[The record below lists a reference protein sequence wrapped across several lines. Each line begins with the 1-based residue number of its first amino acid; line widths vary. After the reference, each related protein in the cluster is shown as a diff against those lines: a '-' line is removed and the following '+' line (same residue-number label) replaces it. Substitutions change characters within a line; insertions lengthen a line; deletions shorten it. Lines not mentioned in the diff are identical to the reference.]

1 MFRFR
6 GLSGWANIL
15 VTGGSRGIGA
25 AIAKKF
31 AEQGDTVYI
40 TYCKSKEAAQAL
52 EQQYGIHP
60 IFADFRED
68 FGALKAGK
76 AIAEQ
81 IGTIDT
87 LVNNAAISVVDVFQ
101 CVSEE
106 DCTALY
112 RVNLF
117 GTVDMTRAI
126 LPTML
131 QQHAGN
137 IINITS
143 VWGQTGA
150 SCEVDYSV
158 TKGGIIAFTK
168 ALAKEVALSGIRVNA
183 VSPGVIDTEMN
194 AHLSEEDRK
203 ELAEETPLQRIGKPE
218 EVADAVLFLASERAA
233 FITGQVLPVNGGFFI

>member
-1 MFRFR
+1 M
-6 GLSGWANIL
+6 ANIL

-60 IFADFRED
+60 IFADFGED

-168 ALAKEVALSGIRVNA
+168 ALAKEVAPSGIRVNA

-218 EVADAVLFLASERAA
+218 EIADAVLFLASERAA
-233 FITGQVLPVNGGFFI
+233 FITGQILPVNGGFFI

>member
-1 MFRFR
+1 M
-6 GLSGWANIL
+6 ANIL

-131 QQHAGN
+131 QQHSGN

-168 ALAKEVALSGIRVNA
+168 ALAKEVAPSGIRVNA

-218 EVADAVLFLASERAA
+218 EIADAVLFLASERAA
-233 FITGQVLPVNGGFFI
+233 FITGQVLPVNGGFLI

>member
-1 MFRFR
+1 M
-6 GLSGWANIL
+6 ANIL

-40 TYCKSKEAAQAL
+40 TYCKSKEAAQVL
-52 EQQYGIHP
+52 EQQYSIHP

-168 ALAKEVALSGIRVNA
+168 ALAKEVAPSGIRVNA

-218 EVADAVLFLASERAA
+218 EIADAVLFLASERAA

>member
-1 MFRFR
+1 M
-6 GLSGWANIL
+6 ANIL

-31 AEQGDTVYI
+31 AEQGDTGYI

-60 IFADFRED
+60 IFADFREER
-68 FGALKAGK
+68 GAFKSGK

-101 CVSEE
+101 CVSEK

-168 ALAKEVALSGIRVNA
+168 ALAKEVAPSGIRVNA

-218 EVADAVLFLASERAA
+218 EIADAVLFLASERAA
-233 FITGQVLPVNGGFFI
+233 FITGQILPVNGGFFI

>member
-1 MFRFR
+1 M
-6 GLSGWANIL
+6 AKVL

-158 TKGGIIAFTK
+158 TKGSIIAFTK
-168 ALAKEVALSGIRVNA
+168 ALAKEVAPSGIRVNA

-194 AHLSEEDRK
+194 AHLSEKDRQ

-218 EVADAVLFLASERAA
+218 EIADAVLFLASERAA
-233 FITGQVLPVNGGFFI
+233 FITGQILPVNGGFFI

>member
-1 MFRFR
+1 M
-6 GLSGWANIL
+6 ANIL

-31 AEQGDTVYI
+31 AEQGNTVYI

-52 EQQYGIHP
+52 EQQYCIHP
-60 IFADFRED
+60 IFADFREER
-68 FGALKAGK
+68 GAFKSGK

-168 ALAKEVALSGIRVNA
+168 ALAKEVAPSGIRVNA

-218 EVADAVLFLASERAA
+218 EIADAVAFLASEQAA

>member
-1 MFRFR
+1 M
-6 GLSGWANIL
+6 ANIL

-31 AEQGDTVYI
+31 AEQGNTVYI

-87 LVNNAAISVVDVFQ
+87 LVNNAAVSVVDVFQ

-131 QQHAGN
+131 QQHTGN

-194 AHLSEEDRK
+194 AHLSEEDRQ

>member
-1 MFRFR
+1 M
-6 GLSGWANIL
+6 ANIL

-106 DCTALY
+106 DCTVLY

-131 QQHAGN
+131 QQHTGN

-194 AHLSEEDRK
+194 AHLSEEDRQ

>member
-1 MFRFR
+1 M
-6 GLSGWANIL
+6 ANIL

-40 TYCKSKEAAQAL
+40 TYCKSKEAAQVL

-87 LVNNAAISVVDVFQ
+87 LVNNAAISVIDVFQ

-168 ALAKEVALSGIRVNA
+168 ALAKEVAPSGIRVNA

-194 AHLSEEDRK
+194 AHLSEEDRRNTVAADWK
-203 ELAEETPLQRIGKPE
+203 ARRGCRCCAFPGIGTSS
-218 EVADAVLFLASERAA
+218 VYYRAGFAGQWGIFHLTSSAVRSDPNF
-233 FITGQVLPVNGGFFI
+233 

>member
-1 MFRFR
+1 M
-6 GLSGWANIL
+6 ANIL

-31 AEQGDTVYI
+31 AEQGDMVYI

-168 ALAKEVALSGIRVNA
+168 ALAKEVAPSGIRVNA

-218 EVADAVLFLASERAA
+218 EIAKVAAFLASDDASY
-233 FITGQVLPVNGGFFI
+233 IHGQTIVVDGGLI

>member
-1 MFRFR
+1 M
-6 GLSGWANIL
+6 ANIL

-131 QQHAGN
+131 QQHTGN

-194 AHLSEEDRK
+194 AHLSEEDRQ

>member
-1 MFRFR
+1 M
-6 GLSGWANIL
+6 ANIL

-52 EQQYGIHP
+52 EQQYCIHP
-60 IFADFRED
+60 IFADFREER
-68 FGALKAGK
+68 GAFKSGK

-87 LVNNAAISVVDVFQ
+87 LVNNAAVSVVDVFQ

-168 ALAKEVALSGIRVNA
+168 ALAKEVAPSGIRVNA

-218 EVADAVLFLASERAA
+218 EIADAVAFLASEQAA

>member
-1 MFRFR
+1 M
-6 GLSGWANIL
+6 ANIL

-87 LVNNAAISVVDVFQ
+87 LVNNAAVSVVDVFQ

-218 EVADAVLFLASERAA
+218 EIADAVLFLASERAA
-233 FITGQVLPVNGGFFI
+233 FITGQILPVNGGFFI

>member
-1 MFRFR
+1 M
-6 GLSGWANIL
+6 ANIL

-40 TYCKSKEAAQAL
+40 TYCKSKEAAQVL

-168 ALAKEVALSGIRVNA
+168 ALAKEVAPSGIRVNA

-218 EVADAVLFLASERAA
+218 EIADAVLFLASERAA
-233 FITGQVLPVNGGFFI
+233 FITGQILPVNGGFFI

>member
-1 MFRFR
+1 M
-6 GLSGWANIL
+6 ANIL

-87 LVNNAAISVVDVFQ
+87 LVNNAAVSVVDVFQ

-131 QQHAGN
+131 QQHTGN

-194 AHLSEEDRK
+194 AHLSEEDRQ

-218 EVADAVLFLASERAA
+218 EIADAVLFLASERAA

>member
-1 MFRFR
+1 M
-6 GLSGWANIL
+6 ANIL

-40 TYCKSKEAAQAL
+40 TYCKSKEAAQVL

-87 LVNNAAISVVDVFQ
+87 LVNNAAVSVVDVFQ

-131 QQHAGN
+131 QQHTGN

-168 ALAKEVALSGIRVNA
+168 ALAKEVAPSGIRVNA

-194 AHLSEEDRK
+194 AHLSEEDRQ

-218 EVADAVLFLASERAA
+218 EIADAVLFLASERAA

>member
-1 MFRFR
+1 M
-6 GLSGWANIL
+6 ATVL

-40 TYCKSKEAAQAL
+40 TYCNSKESAQAL

-68 FGALKAGK
+68 LGALNAGK

-87 LVNNAAISVVDVFQ
+87 LVNNAAVSVVDMFQ
-101 CVSEE
+101 YVTEE
-106 DCTALY
+106 QCRALY

-117 GTVDMTRAI
+117 GTIDMTRAI
-126 LPTML
+126 LPVML
-131 QQHAGN
+131 QQHAGT
-137 IINITS
+137 IINISS
-143 VWGQTGA
+143 VWGETGA

-168 ALAKEVALSGIRVNA
+168 ALAKEVAPSGIRVNA

-194 AHLSEEDRK
+194 AHLSEEDRQ
-203 ELAEETPLQRIGKPE
+203 ELAIETPLQRIGKPE

-233 FITGQVLPVNGGFFI
+233 FITGQILSVNGGFFI

>member
-1 MFRFR
+1 M
-6 GLSGWANIL
+6 SNIL

-131 QQHAGN
+131 QQHTGN

-194 AHLSEEDRK
+194 AHLSEEDRQ

>member
-1 MFRFR
+1 M
-6 GLSGWANIL
+6 ANIL

-68 FGALKAGK
+68 FGAVKAGK

-131 QQHAGN
+131 QQHTGN

-194 AHLSEEDRK
+194 AHLSEEDRQ

-233 FITGQVLPVNGGFFI
+233 FITGQILPVNGGFFI

>member
-1 MFRFR
+1 M
-6 GLSGWANIL
+6 AKVL

-68 FGALKAGK
+68 LGALNAGK
-76 AIAEQ
+76 AIVEQ

-168 ALAKEVALSGIRVNA
+168 ALAKEVAPSGIRVNA

-233 FITGQVLPVNGGFFI
+233 FITGQILPVNGGFFI

>member
-1 MFRFR
+1 M
-6 GLSGWANIL
+6 ANIL

-87 LVNNAAISVVDVFQ
+87 LVNNAAVSVVDVFQ

-168 ALAKEVALSGIRVNA
+168 ALAKEVALSGIRSTPFHR
-183 VSPGVIDTEMN
+183 VSLIP
-194 AHLSEEDRK
+194 R
-203 ELAEETPLQRIGKPE
+203 
-218 EVADAVLFLASERAA
+218 
-233 FITGQVLPVNGGFFI
+233 

>member
-1 MFRFR
+1 M
-6 GLSGWANIL
+6 ANIL

-40 TYCKSKEAAQAL
+40 TYCKSKETAQAL

-131 QQHAGN
+131 QQHTGN

-194 AHLSEEDRK
+194 AHLSEEDRQ

>member
-1 MFRFR
+1 M
-6 GLSGWANIL
+6 ANIL

-218 EVADAVLFLASERAA
+218 EIADAVLFLASERAA

>member
-1 MFRFR
+1 M
-6 GLSGWANIL
+6 ANIL

-131 QQHAGN
+131 QQHTGN

-233 FITGQVLPVNGGFFI
+233 FITGQILPVNGGFFI

>member
-1 MFRFR
+1 M
-6 GLSGWANIL
+6 ANIL

-87 LVNNAAISVVDVFQ
+87 LVNNAAVSVVDVFQ

-131 QQHAGN
+131 QQNTGN

-194 AHLSEEDRK
+194 AHLSEEDRQ

>member
-1 MFRFR
+1 M
-6 GLSGWANIL
+6 ANIL

-68 FGALKAGK
+68 FGAFKSGK

-131 QQHAGN
+131 QQHTGN

-194 AHLSEEDRK
+194 AHLSEEDRQ

>member
-1 MFRFR
+1 M
-6 GLSGWANIL
+6 ANIL

-52 EQQYGIHP
+52 EQQYGIHQ
-60 IFADFRED
+60 IFADFREER
-68 FGALKAGK
+68 GAFKSGK

-168 ALAKEVALSGIRVNA
+168 ALAKEVAPSGIRVNA

-218 EVADAVLFLASERAA
+218 EIADAVLFLASERAA

>member
-1 MFRFR
+1 M
-6 GLSGWANIL
+6 ANIL

-52 EQQYGIHP
+52 EQQYDIHP

-131 QQHAGN
+131 QQHTGN

-194 AHLSEEDRK
+194 AHLSEEDRQ

>member
-1 MFRFR
+1 M
-6 GLSGWANIL
+6 ANIL

-40 TYCKSKEAAQAL
+40 TYCKSKEAAQVL

-112 RVNLF
+112 WVNLF

-168 ALAKEVALSGIRVNA
+168 ALAKEVAPSGIRVNA

-218 EVADAVLFLASERAA
+218 EIADAVLFLASERAA

>member
-1 MFRFR
+1 M
-6 GLSGWANIL
+6 ANIL

-40 TYCKSKEAAQAL
+40 TYCKSKEAAQVL

-87 LVNNAAISVVDVFQ
+87 LVNNAAISVIDVFQ

-168 ALAKEVALSGIRVNA
+168 ALAKEVAPSGIRVNA

-194 AHLSEEDRK
+194 AHLSEEDRQEHRCSGLESQK
-203 ELAEETPLQRIGKPE
+203 RLQMLCFSWHRNEQRLLQGRFCRSMGDFSSNKQCC
-218 EVADAVLFLASERAA
+218 S
-233 FITGQVLPVNGGFFI
+233 Q

>member
-1 MFRFR
+1 M
-6 GLSGWANIL
+6 ANIL

-40 TYCKSKEAAQAL
+40 TYCKSKAAAQEL
-52 EQQYGIHP
+52 EQCYGIHP

-68 FGALKAGK
+68 KGSLKAGK
-76 AIAEQ
+76 AIAKQ
-81 IGTIDT
+81 MGVIDT

-168 ALAKEVALSGIRVNA
+168 ALAKEVAPSGIRVNA

-233 FITGQVLPVNGGFFI
+233 FITGQILPVNGGFFI

>member
-1 MFRFR
+1 M
-6 GLSGWANIL
+6 ANIL

-87 LVNNAAISVVDVFQ
+87 LVNNAAVSVVDVFQ

-194 AHLSEEDRK
+194 AHLSEEGRK

>member
-1 MFRFR
+1 M
-6 GLSGWANIL
+6 ANIL

-131 QQHAGN
+131 QQHTGN

-194 AHLSEEDRK
+194 AHLSEEDRQ

-218 EVADAVLFLASERAA
+218 EIADAVLFLASERAA

>member
-1 MFRFR
+1 M
-6 GLSGWANIL
+6 ANIL

-40 TYCKSKEAAQAL
+40 TYCKSKEAVQAL

-168 ALAKEVALSGIRVNA
+168 ALAKEVAPSGIRVNA

-218 EVADAVLFLASERAA
+218 EIADAVLFLASERAA